1 MNGLFDP
8 RREHDACGVGFVAY
22 LDGQSRHDVMHMALG
37 AMTRMAHRGGGDGK
51 NGDGA
56 GILFP
61 LPRDFFLRQWPALSV
76 CAAPWAVAQLFL
88 PQDTALRALCLQ
100 RFREIFTA
108 CGLRVEDE
116 RDVPVREDVLA
127 PAARQTMPGFL
138 QLLVLPDI
146 ARIPKMQAALMTLS
160 PGRAARCL
168 PPAARLKAKAA
179 HRCSAWA
186 WQTYGKRVGDCAP
199 PCWRYPAQSGPRFLD
214 VYRPRMSTSAMN
226 CCASIHPAV
235 QRPICA

>member
-22 LDGQSRHDVMHMALG
+22 LDGQSRHDVMNMALG
-37 AMTRMAHRGGGDGK
+37 AMTRMAHRGGGDGR

-61 LPRDFFLRQWPALSV
+61 LPRGFFLRQWPALSV

-88 PQDTALRALCLQ
+88 PRDAALRALCLQ

-116 RDVPVREDVLA
+116 RDVPVRD
-127 PAARQTMPGFL
+127 
-138 QLLVLPDI
+138 
-146 ARIPKMQAALMTLS
+146 K
-160 PGRAARCL
+160 
-168 PPAARLKAKAA
+168 
-179 HRCSAWA
+179 
-186 WQTYGKRVGDCAP
+186 GKRV
-199 PCWRYPAQSGPRFLD
+199 
-214 VYRPRMSTSAMN
+214 
-226 CCASIHPAV
+226 H
-235 QRPICA
+235 

>member
-88 PQDTALRALCLQ
+88 PQDTALRAVPAALPRDLH
-100 RFREIFTA
+100 
-108 CGLRVEDE
+108 GLRS
-116 RDVPVREDVLA
+116 
-127 PAARQTMPGFL
+127 AR
-138 QLLVLPDI
+138 
-146 ARIPKMQAALMTLS
+146 
-160 PGRAARCL
+160 GRRA
-168 PPAARLKAKAA
+168 
-179 HRCSAWA
+179 
-186 WQTYGKRVGDCAP
+186 
-199 PCWRYPAQSGPRFLD
+199 
-214 VYRPRMSTSAMN
+214 
-226 CCASIHPAV
+226 
-235 QRPICA
+235 

>member
-37 AMTRMAHRGGGDGK
+37 AMTRMAHRGGGDGR

-138 QLLVLPDI
+138 QLLVLPDTSSPEAAELHDPEALERRLFL
-146 ARIPKMQAALMTLS
+146 ARHMAENLIWKTPACSMW
-160 PGRAARCL
+160 
-168 PPAARLKAKAA
+168 PAAPAGASSTRA
-179 HRCSAWA
+179 CSPAPGWA
-186 WQTYGKRVGDCAP
+186 
-199 PCWRYPAQSGPRFLD
+199 
-214 VYRPRMSTSAMN
+214 N
-226 CCASIHPAV
+226 SI
-235 QRPICA
+235 PI

>member
-61 LPRDFFLRQWPALSV
+61 LPRGFFLRQWPALSV

-88 PQDTALRALCLQ
+88 PRDAALRALCLQ
-100 RFREIFTA
+100 RFSEIFTA

-138 QLLVLPDI
+138 QLLVLPDTSS
-146 ARIPKMQAALMTLS
+146 PEAAELHDPEAL
-160 PGRAARCL
+160 
-168 PPAARLKAKAA
+168 
-179 HRCSAWA
+179 
-186 WQTYGKRVGDCAP
+186 
-199 PCWRYPAQSGPRFLD
+199 
-214 VYRPRMSTSAMN
+214 
-226 CCASIHPAV
+226 
-235 QRPICA
+235 